1 MLNTSSKAKEATA
14 ERRFYSMNLSMNDYR
29 SSTYM
34 HNFDATMWIYYH
46 DETSDKEADNKRSVW
61 KRRENKGIEL

>member
-1 MLNTSSKAKEATA
+1 
-14 ERRFYSMNLSMNDYR
+14 MNLNMNDYR

-34 HNFDATMWIYYH
+34 HNFDAIMWIYYH

-61 KRRENKGIEL
+61 KRRENRGIEL